1 MNLHLLFGM
10 SSQAGMLAIVSY
22 QSPGPRT
29 RSCQSDANLS
39 HHAPNKPVVKKTLLD
54 AANHNS

>member
-10 SSQAGMLAIVSY
+10 SFQAGMLPIVSY

-29 RSCQSDANLS
+29 RSCQSDCEPF
-39 HHAPNKPVVKKTLLD
+39 APRAKQACSKKNTTGRR
-54 AANHNS
+54 